1 MNPPSRFD
9 TVRDVSVEPTFDVH
23 LHDDWRMR
31 ALVDEVRDG
40 LTQHPKR
47 LTPRWLYDDRGSELF
62 DQITRLPEYYP
73 TESER
78 EILLARSG
86 EIADITRADTLVE
99 LGSGTSDKT
108 RALLDAFDATGRL
121 RRFIPFDVSEQT
133 LRDAAV
139 MLAER
144 HPGLHVHGVVG
155 DFHEHLGA
163 VPSNGHPVL
172 AFLGS
177 TIGNF
182 YPEERARFLDQ
193 VAAWLT
199 ADGWFLLGF
208 DLVKPV
214 DRLMAAYN
222 DSAGVTA
229 EFTLNLLRVLNRELA
244 ADFDTDAFE
253 HVGMWD
259 PNHTRVD
266 LRLRSLREQH
276 VEIIGADLAIDFGE
290 GEELC
295 AEIST
300 KSTREQL
307 RAELADAGM
316 QVEHFWTDD
325 ADNVA
330 VLLARLAG

>member
-1 MNPPSRFD
+1 MNPP
-9 TVRDVSVEPTFDVH
+9 VRHAVPPTFDVH

-31 ALVDEVRDG
+31 ALVDEVRTG
-40 LTQHPKR
+40 LTAAPKQ

-62 DQITRLPEYYP
+62 DRITRLPEYYP
-73 TESER
+73 TEAER
-78 EILLARSG
+78 EILLARSA
-86 EIADITRADTLVE
+86 EIAELTGADTLIE

-121 RRFIPFDVSEQT
+121 RRFVPFDVSEQT
-133 LRDAAV
+133 LRDAATT
-139 MLAER
+139 LSER

-155 DFHEHLGA
+155 DFHEHLHALPDDG
-163 VPSNGHPVL
+163 VPVL

-182 YPEERARFLDQ
+182 YPHERARFFDE
-193 VAAWLT
+193 VASWMSDDA
-199 ADGWFLLGF
+199 WFLLGV

-222 DSAGVTA
+222 DPAGVTA
-229 EFTLNLLRVLNRELA
+229 EFTLNLLDVLNRELA
-244 ADFDTDAFE
+244 ADFDPSGFE

-276 VEIIGADLAIDFGE
+276 VSIIGADVEVDFGE
-290 GEELC
+290 GEELQV
-295 AEIST
+295 EIST
-300 KSTREQL
+300 KFTRDQI
-307 RAELADAGM
+307 AGELADAGIA
-316 QVEHFWTDD
+316 VTECWTDTAGD
-325 ADNVA
+325 VA
-330 VLLARLAG
+330 VLLASKSTVGT